1 LRRKHR
7 SKDEGAATTWIGVD
21 CGEIRWISVRE
32 EEEKRNTVLQRATT
46 RWDLRERTTSSSRAL
61 AVEVDIAALAHH
73 GDIILQLI
81 PPIEHG

>member
-7 SKDEGAATTWIGVD
+7 SKEEGAATTWIGVG
-21 CGEIRWISVRE
+21 CGKIRWISVR

-46 RWDLRERTTSSSRAL
+46 REDLRERTASSSRAL
-61 AVEVDIAALAHH
+61 AAEVDIDALAHL
-73 GDIILQLI
+73 GDSILQLI